1 MEKRI
6 ISLFAYQKEALLAA
20 LHRDMQCE
28 LRKAASEPQW
38 ADYHRLN
45 ARMLNSILE
54 VLNPIASGEAASFD
68 PIHIDYLKSKT

>member
-1 MEKRI
+1 MEKHI
-6 ISLFAYQKEALLAA
+6 TSLFAYQKEALLAA

-28 LRKAASEPQW
+28 LGKALSEPQW

-54 VLNPIASGEAASFD
+54 VLNPVTSGEAASFD
-68 PIHIDYLKSKT
+68 GTRI

>member
-1 MEKRI
+1 MEKHI
-6 ISLFAYQKEALLAA
+6 TSLFAYQKEALLAA

-28 LRKAASEPQW
+28 LGKALSEPQW

-54 VLNPIASGEAASFD
+54 VLNPIASGEAAPFD
-68 PIHIDYLKSKT
+68 GTRI